1 MSLVEPADS
10 PPWESPQW
18 QEAVSQ
24 NPGLS
29 PFFDN
34 LESFV
39 ELPEGVEKLR
49 ELFLDLAVRGKLVQ
63 QDESEGEGA
72 TLLAEVAD
80 DRIEYLK
87 SRGLKKGK
95 SLKPPAPEEFQV
107 PANWT
112 LTHLNDLAYQVHYG
126 YTASA
131 DENLR
136 DVRML
141 RITDIQNNMVNWQT
155 VPGCEIEEEKVAQY
169 ELADN
174 DLLIARTGG
183 TIGKTYLIQGV
194 SVRSVFASYLIRV
207 IPSKR
212 VCAEYL
218 KRFLECPFY
227 WGQLRAKSAG
237 TGQPNVNATSLKSLI
252 VPVPPLAEQRR
263 IVSKVEGLMSLCDTL
278 ESQRRSRESVRE
290 RASRSVL
297 ASLTSASAPLPA
309 GTSRAT
315 STAETLQS
323 SWQRLSDHFDVLLDQ
338 PESLADL
345 RQSILQLAVQGKLVP
360 QDPNDEPIDQT
371 LDEMR
376 QRREDVI
383 KERKVRKPKEHLAVI
398 DDDIPFDCPASWRW
412 TRWGNIS
419 EWITYGFTRP
429 MAHVKEGPPIITAKN
444 VRDGFICFNDT
455 HYAKQDEFE
464 ALRPKDHPHKGDI
477 LIVKDGATIGRAAIV
492 ETDEPFC
499 ISQTVAV
506 VWLESCQFLRPYLLL
521 LIQSPFCQEMI
532 WAKAEGAAMPH
543 LSITDFAAMPI
554 PVPPLAEQ
562 KRIVSKVSVLLS
574 QLDELSARMRSRQ
587 STNDALLTALI
598 HQILDGQKR

>member
-24 NPGLS
+24 NPGLA

-207 IPSKR
+207 IPSKL

-297 ASLTSASAPLPA
+297 ASLTSASAPVPA

-315 STAETLQS
+315 STTETLQS
-323 SWQRLSDHFDVLLDQ
+323 SWQRLSDHFEVLLDQ
-338 PESLADL
+338 PSGPAHL
-345 RQSILQLAVQGKLVP
+345 RQSILQLAVQGKLVR
-360 QDPNDEPIDQT
+360 QDPNDEP
-371 LDEMR
+371 
-376 QRREDVI
+376 
-383 KERKVRKPKEHLAVI
+383 
-398 DDDIPFDCPASWRW
+398 ASKAIQAADAKKQSL
-412 TRWGNIS
+412 IS
-419 EWITYGFTRP
+419 E
-429 MAHVKEGPPIITAKN
+429 KKLK
-444 VRDGFICFNDT
+444 
-455 HYAKQDEFE
+455 KQWKFSNIED
-464 ALRPKDHPHKGDI
+464 D
-477 LIVKDGATIGRAAIV
+477 
-492 ETDEPFC
+492 DEPFPIPQSWAWC
-499 ISQTVAV
+499 RILDTAERVTVGHV
-506 VWLESCQFLRPYLLL
+506 GSMKDEYVDEGIPFLRTLNVRALRYEPLGLKFISPEFHASLAKSALAPGDVLVVRSGNVGTTCVVPDSLPEANCSDLVIVKVPIAVDPNYLA
-521 LIQSPFCQEMI
+521 IYMNSA
-532 WAKAEGAAMPH
+532 AKVHVEAGTVGVALTHFNTKSVAAMP
-543 LSITDFAAMPI
+543 LSL
-554 PVPPLAEQ
+554 PPKAEQ

-574 QLDELSARMRSRQ
+574 QLDELSARLRSRQ
-587 STNDALLTALI
+587 STTDALLTALI
-598 HQILDGQKR
+598 HQILEGTE